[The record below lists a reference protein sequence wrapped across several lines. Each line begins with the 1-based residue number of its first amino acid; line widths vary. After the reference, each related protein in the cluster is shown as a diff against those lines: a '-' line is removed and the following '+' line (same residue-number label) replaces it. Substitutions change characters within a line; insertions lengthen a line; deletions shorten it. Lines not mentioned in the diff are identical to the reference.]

1 MSVCVQDSVKFPI
14 YSDTI
19 ALNHLR
25 DIEAS
30 FGENFDG
37 QMGPVYIFS
46 EVLYVCMYVWLYVCM
61 YDEEDLSAFNTLSLC
76 MYVRM
81 FVCECCKKNFSIC
94 MYVCS
99 YECMYVCTICM
110 YVCMYA
116 CLYKRT
122 L

>member
-46 EVLYVCMYVWLYVCM
+46 EVLYVCMYAWLYVCM
-61 YDEEDLSAFNTLSLC
+61 HVC
-76 MYVRM
+76 MNVW
-81 FVCECCKKNFSIC
+81 
-94 MYVCS
+94 
-99 YECMYVCTICM
+99 M
-110 YVCMYA
+110 YVCMKYGNEQD
-116 CLYKRT
+116 LSIRMYV
-122 L
+122 